1 MKMRSG
7 QKGGGPVLN
16 KCKICTLCLLMFIV
30 MFIVVLS
37 GTVTSA
43 TENVSG
49 SVTEKRE
56 QKVVLVLIDYLTL
69 SDLASGEMYTLEGM
83 IREGGLGLMNA
94 NTAGGRVRA
103 HSMVTIGAGRVALGS
118 DDSGLALMPQE
129 EYLDQTAGEV
139 YYRRTGQKASAPGQ
153 EANLLHLDIA
163 AIQRNF
169 ETNNSVGVPGL
180 LGETLHQAGLST
192 AYIGGADQ
200 KTKEGLNYRRH
211 GAAAAMD
218 REGRVDF
225 ALVGE
230 KFLERKE
237 GSIFPEGDNYDA
249 LGTALSAALTAS
261 DFIVLETG
269 DTVRLM
275 GEKEKVREEVFLEN
289 KKTILKELDLFLAD
303 VLARTEPY
311 ETMVLV
317 VTPTPSRTGIQE
329 KNLVTPLIIWQK
341 GGPSGFLTSG
351 TTRREGIVANTDIA
365 PTVLDFFQLPVPDEM
380 NGRRMTVLPPTFGRQ
395 VSTDSAVYSGIK
407 EGSKRT
413 VPMLN
418 VPVLNVLSQLNEEMV
433 FVNRYR
439 SPLVKGYV
447 LGQII
452 LILGAVVMLLLNQG
466 KDWSRVKVSA
476 KTPKLDLQSL
486 IKVFLAA
493 LSAVPLTLLIM
504 GAYPGPSIGV
514 FITLAMI
521 CTFVL
526 TALALRTAKIHPLAP
541 FCFLSGLTA
550 AAILLDSLW
559 GSPLMQ
565 GSVLG
570 YDPMG
575 GSRYYGVGNE
585 FMGVWLGAAMIAMA
599 TLFEISRRKKAAF
612 IFSLCFFALITFIL
626 ASPRLGTNAGGS
638 LAALVGFGVLI
649 YLLCPKKISRQWFLL
664 LGGILLALLFGFALW
679 DAGQSVSQQSHFG
692 RTIHALRTNGL
703 SEAYDIIVRKSAMNL
718 KLIRWTIWSRVFLV
732 ILAAT
737 IFLFYRPVGVMKKA
751 MAQYPYLA
759 KGFWGVVAGSIA
771 ALILNDSGIVAAATM
786 SIFLAAPLIFV
797 VMKEQESSR

>member
-1 MKMRSG
+1 MLK
-7 QKGGGPVLN
+7 
-16 KCKICTLCLLMFIV
+16 KCKIFSLFLLMFMI
-30 MFIVVLS
+30 LS
-37 GTVTSA
+37 DTVTYA
-43 TENVSG
+43 EENVSG
-49 SVTEKRE
+49 SVPEKRE

-69 SDLASGEMYTLEGM
+69 GDLESGEMTTLGRM

-118 DDSGLALMPQE
+118 DDSGLALLPEE
-129 EYLDQTAGEV
+129 EYLDQAAGDV
-139 YYRRTGQKASAPGQ
+139 YYRRTGQKAPAPGQ
-153 EANLLHLDIA
+153 ESNLLHLDIA

-169 ETNNSVGVPGL
+169 AANNSVGLPGL
-180 LGETLHQAGLST
+180 LGETLHQDGLST

-200 KTKEGLNYRRH
+200 KTNEGLNYRRH
-211 GAAAAMD
+211 GATVAMD

-230 KFLERKE
+230 QFLEKKE
-237 GSIFPEGDNYDA
+237 RSIFPDGDNYDA
-249 LGTALSAALTAS
+249 LGGALSAALTAA

-275 GEKEKVREEVFLEN
+275 AEKEKVREEVFQEN

-303 VLARTEPY
+303 VLVRTEPY

-329 KNLVTPLIIWQK
+329 KNLVTPLLLWQK

-365 PTVLDFFQLPVPDEM
+365 PTVLDFFHIPVPDEM
-380 NGRRMTVLPPTFGRQ
+380 NGRRITILPESSGQQ
-395 VSTDSAVYSGIK
+395 VPSDSTVYSGIK
-407 EGSKRT
+407 QGSNGT
-413 VPMLN
+413 
-418 VPVLNVLSQLNEEMV
+418 VPVLTKLNEEMV
-433 FVNRYR
+433 FVNLYR
-439 SPLVKGYV
+439 PLLVKGYV

-452 LILGAVVMLLLNQG
+452 FVLGAVVTLLMNQG
-466 KDWSRVKVSA
+466 KHQPGVKVTT
-476 KTPKLDLQSL
+476 KTPKFFFVQSL
-486 IKVFLAA
+486 IKVSLLA

-504 GAYPGPSIGV
+504 GAYPGPSLGV
-514 FITLAMI
+514 FVALALI
-521 CTFVL
+521 CTFLL

-585 FMGVWLGAAMIAMA
+585 YMGVWLGAAMIAMA
-599 TLFEISRRKKAAF
+599 TLLEISRRKKAAF

-649 YLLCPKKISRQWFLL
+649 YLLCPKKISRQRFLL

-737 IFLFYRPVGVMKKA
+737 VFLFYRPVGVMKKA